1 MAAARD
7 VRDEREA
14 GATRSPYADVRC
26 LLEEAESASL
36 AWETPLGVSVIP
48 PEIPRVRSWRSRMI
62 RFGCERE
69 RRVKTCPHCK
79 MRYPNEATYCFVE
92 GSDLVMLPDPRIG
105 TILAGRYVIEEVVG
119 EGGMAT
125 VYRARHKLTEKQVAV
140 KIMSPMLVSD
150 AIVRE
155 RFRREARSAQKLA
168 HPNII
173 EIYDQGDTEDG
184 TAFIVMELLQG
195 EALASVITRGPLDV
209 DRAIHMMI
217 QIARGIAR
225 AHDLEIIHRD
235 IKPENIFL
243 CRREDGSDLVKV
255 LDFGIAK
262 SRQDS
267 RLTGQ
272 GELFGTPQY
281 MAPERIMGKDTGGS
295 SDIYALGIVFF
306 EMLTGELP
314 FNAPDVATFFVKHME
329 EPPPPVRSLN
339 ARVPPLLDD
348 LVQRMLAKKAVDR
361 PVDAHRI
368 HQDLLEIIRDREAV
382 APPSAV
388 DEEPPHSVAPITLA
402 AGPADQWARRIFV
415 LEQMLAK
422 AFGAKAR
429 APGELTEMLERANG
443 LVRRVVALRLESF
456 RTQELLEQVE
466 GKGREKRA
474 QLGFAVDQLG
484 VDASKAKEDLRT
496 AREALRRC
504 EEETKG
510 ARARYE
516 AAHKEALFWEGRC
529 GFLEPS
535 ADLAQAYRVI
545 ADCVD
550 EWIALQ
556 AEVRRAQE
564 STDTADRLANDLD
577 FQLRE
582 LRGALSKHEQELD
595 EARDQY
601 EDLIR
606 QQGSEADDLET
617 ELLELTARF
626 CQPLR
631 TRPELAPLFKELETE
646 AAA

>member
-1 MAAARD
+1 
-7 VRDEREA
+7 
-14 GATRSPYADVRC
+14 
-26 LLEEAESASL
+26 
-36 AWETPLGVSVIP
+36 
-48 PEIPRVRSWRSRMI
+48 
-62 RFGCERE
+62 
-69 RRVKTCPHCK
+69 VKTCPQCK

-105 TILAGRYVIEEVVG
+105 TVLAGRYVIEQVVG

-125 VYRARHKLTEKQVAV
+125 VYRARHKLTDKQVAV
-140 KIMSPMLVSD
+140 KIMSPMLTSD

-155 RFRREARSAQKLA
+155 RFRREARSAQSLA

-184 TAFIVMELLQG
+184 TAFIAMELLQG
-195 EALASVITRGPLDV
+195 ESLATVITRGPLDV
-209 DRAIHMMI
+209 DRAIHVMI
-217 QIARGIAR
+217 QIARGVAR

-243 CRREDGSDLVKV
+243 CRRDDGSDLVKV

-281 MAPERIMGKDTGGS
+281 MAPERILGKDTGGS
-295 SDIYALGIVFF
+295 SDIYALGVVFF

-329 EPPPPVRSLN
+329 EAPAPVRSLN
-339 ARVPPLLDD
+339 ARVPLALDA
-348 LVQRMLAKKAVDR
+348 LVQRMLAKKASDR
-361 PVDAHRI
+361 PVDAHRV
-368 HQDLLEIIRDREAV
+368 HQDLLDIIRDREVV

-388 DEEPPHSVAPITLA
+388 DEESVPSVAPITLA
-402 AGPADQWARRIFV
+402 AGAADPWARRMFV

-429 APGELTEMLERANG
+429 APGELTDLLERANS
-443 LVRRVVALRLESF
+443 LVREVVSLRLDSF
-456 RTQELLEQVE
+456 KAQEALEQVE
-466 GKGREKRA
+466 AKGREKRA

-496 AREALRRC
+496 AREALRHC
-504 EEETKG
+504 EDEATA
-510 ARARYE
+510 ARVRYE

-535 ADLAQAYRVI
+535 ADLAQAYRAI
-545 ADCVD
+545 ADSVD
-550 EWIALQ
+550 EWLAFQ
-556 AEVRRAQE
+556 HEARRSQEATETAERV
-564 STDTADRLANDLD
+564 ANDLD

-582 LRGALSKHEQELD
+582 LRSALTKHEQELD
-595 EARDQY
+595 GAREVC
-601 EDLIR
+601 EDRIR
-606 QQGSEADDLET
+606 HQGSEADRLER

-631 TRPELAPLFKELETE
+631 TRPELAPLFKELETD
-646 AAA
+646 AAAA

>member
-1 MAAARD
+1 
-7 VRDEREA
+7 
-14 GATRSPYADVRC
+14 
-26 LLEEAESASL
+26 
-36 AWETPLGVSVIP
+36 
-48 PEIPRVRSWRSRMI
+48 
-62 RFGCERE
+62 
-69 RRVKTCPHCK
+69 

-92 GSDLVMLPDPRIG
+92 GSDLITLPDARIG
-105 TILAGRYVIEEVVG
+105 TLLVGRYVIEEVVG
-119 EGGMAT
+119 EGGMAS

-140 KIMSPMLVSD
+140 KIMNPLLASD
-150 AIVRE
+150 PIVRE

-184 TAFIVMELLQG
+184 TAFIVMELLHG
-195 EALASVITRGPLDV
+195 ESLAPVISRGPFEV
-209 DRAIHMMI
+209 DRAIHVMI
-217 QIARGIAR
+217 QIARGVAR

-267 RLTGQ
+267 RLTNQ

-295 SDIYALGIVFF
+295 SDIYALGVVFF

-314 FNAPDVATFFVKHME
+314 FNAPDVAMFFVKHME
-329 EPPPPVRSLN
+329 EPPPPLRSLN
-339 ARVPPLLDD
+339 ARVPEKLDD
-348 LVQRMLAKKAVDR
+348 LVLRMLAKAPGDR
-361 PVDAHRI
+361 PVDAHRV
-368 HQDLLEIIRDREAV
+368 HQDLLEIIREREAL
-382 APPSAV
+382 APPSA
-388 DEEPPHSVAPITLA
+388 DEEFVHSAAPVTLA
-402 AGPADQWARRIFV
+402 AGPADQWARRLFV
-415 LEQMLAK
+415 LDQMLSR

-429 APGELTEMLERANG
+429 APGELTKLLEQANE
-443 LVRRVVALRLESF
+443 LVRRVVSLRLESMKA
-456 RTQELLEQVE
+456 QESLGYID

-484 VDASKAKEDLRT
+484 VDASKAKEELR
-496 AREALRRC
+496 ASRELLRRC
-504 EEETKG
+504 EDETKG
-510 ARARYE
+510 ARERFE
-516 AAHKEALFWEGRC
+516 AAHKEAMFWEGRC

-535 ADLAQAYRVI
+535 ADLAQAYRGI
-545 ADCVD
+545 ADAVD

-556 AEVRRAQE
+556 QEARRTQEIAE
-564 STDTADRLANDLD
+564 TAERLANDLD

-582 LRGALSKHEQELD
+582 LRGALTTHEQELD
-595 EARDQY
+595 DARDKC
-601 EDLIR
+601 ESLIHAH
-606 QQGSEADDLET
+606 GKEADGVET
-617 ELLELTARF
+617 ELLELITRF

-631 TRPELAPLFKELETE
+631 ARPELAPLFKELETD

>member
-1 MAAARD
+1 
-7 VRDEREA
+7 
-14 GATRSPYADVRC
+14 
-26 LLEEAESASL
+26 
-36 AWETPLGVSVIP
+36 
-48 PEIPRVRSWRSRMI
+48 
-62 RFGCERE
+62 
-69 RRVKTCPHCK
+69 VKTCPQCK

-92 GSDLVMLPDPRIG
+92 GEGLVMLPDPRIG
-105 TILAGRYVIEEVVG
+105 TLLAGRYVIEEVIG

-125 VYRARHKLTEKQVAV
+125 VYRARNKLTEKQVAV
-140 KIMSPMLVSD
+140 KVMNPMLASD
-150 AIVRE
+150 PIVRE

-184 TAFIVMELLQG
+184 TAYIVMELLQG
-195 EALASVITRGPLDV
+195 EPLATVISRRPLEI
-209 DRAIHMMI
+209 DRAIHIMI
-217 QIARGIAR
+217 QIARGVAR

-267 RLTGQ
+267 RLTTQ

-281 MAPERIMGKDTGGS
+281 MAPERIVGKDSGGS
-295 SDIYALGIVFF
+295 GDIYALGIVFF

-314 FNAPDVATFFVKHME
+314 FNAPDIATFFVKHMQ
-329 EPPPPVRSLN
+329 EPPLPVRSRN
-339 ARVPPLLDD
+339 AQVPAKLDE
-348 LVQRMLAKKAVDR
+348 LILRMLAKAPGDR
-361 PVDAHRI
+361 PVDAHRV
-368 HQDLLEIIRDREAV
+368 HQDLLEIIHDREAI
-382 APPSAV
+382 APPSAAE
-388 DEEPPHSVAPITLA
+388 EEPVNEAAPVTLA
-402 AGPADQWARRIFV
+402 AGPTDQWTRRLTV
-415 LEQMLAK
+415 LEQMLAT

-429 APGELTEMLERANG
+429 APGDLTNMLEQAND
-443 LVRRVVALRLESF
+443 LVRKVVSCRVRTFEAQDALEHLD
-456 RTQELLEQVE
+456 

-484 VDASKAKEDLRT
+484 VDASKAKEDLRAARDT
-496 AREALRRC
+496 LRKAEDEARGARE
-504 EEETKG
+504 
-510 ARARYE
+510 RYA

-535 ADLAQAYRVI
+535 ADLAQAYRSI
-545 ADCVD
+545 ADTVD

-556 AEVRRAQE
+556 QETRRSQELADAAERV
-564 STDTADRLANDLD
+564 ANDLD
-577 FQLRE
+577 FQIRE
-582 LRGALSKHEQELD
+582 LRSALTTWEQEHDDARTKSEELILRHGTD
-595 EARDQY
+595 ADRLEA
-601 EDLIR
+601 
-606 QQGSEADDLET
+606 

-631 TRPELAPLFKELETE
+631 TRPELAPLFKELETD

>member
-1 MAAARD
+1 
-7 VRDEREA
+7 
-14 GATRSPYADVRC
+14 
-26 LLEEAESASL
+26 
-36 AWETPLGVSVIP
+36 
-48 PEIPRVRSWRSRMI
+48 
-62 RFGCERE
+62 
-69 RRVKTCPHCK
+69 

-105 TILAGRYVIEEVVG
+105 TVLAGRYVIEEVIG

-125 VYRARHKLTEKQVAV
+125 VYRARHKLTDKQVAV
-140 KIMSPMLVSD
+140 KIMSSMLASD

-195 EALASVITRGPLDV
+195 ESLAPVTSRGPLDV
-209 DRAIHMMI
+209 DRAIHIMI
-217 QIARGIAR
+217 QIARGVAR

-281 MAPERIMGKDTGGS
+281 MAPERILGKDAGGS
-295 SDIYALGIVFF
+295 SDIYALGVVFF
-306 EMLTGELP
+306 EMVTGELP

-339 ARVPPLLDD
+339 ARVPASLDD
-348 LVQRMLAKKAVDR
+348 LIQRMLAKSPADR
-361 PVDAHRI
+361 PVDAHRV
-368 HQDLLEIIRDREAV
+368 HQDLLDIIRDREAL
-382 APPSAV
+382 APPSAA
-388 DEEPPHSVAPITLA
+388 EENAIPTIPPVTLA
-402 AGPADQWARRIFV
+402 AGPGDQWARRMV
-415 LEQMLAK
+415 LLEQMLAR

-429 APGELTEMLERANG
+429 APGELTTLLERANA
-443 LVRRVVALRLESF
+443 LVRQVVALRIESF
-456 RTQELLEQVE
+456 KAQESLEQIDA
-466 GKGREKRA
+466 KGREKRT

-484 VDASKAKEDLRT
+484 VDASKAKEDLR
-496 AREALRRC
+496 ASREAVRKC

-510 ARARYE
+510 ARERYE
-516 AAHKEALFWEGRC
+516 AAHKNALFWEGRC
-529 GFLEPS
+529 GFMEPS
-535 ADLAQAYRVI
+535 ADLAQAYRTI
-545 ADCVD
+545 ADAVD
-550 EWIALQ
+550 EWIALHHEARRSQ
-556 AEVRRAQE
+556 ELAEAAE
-564 STDTADRLANDLD
+564 RLANDLD

-582 LRGALSKHEQELD
+582 LRGALAKHEQELD
-595 EARDQY
+595 DARDKCAA
-601 EDLIR
+601 LI
-606 QQGSEADDLET
+606 QEHGAEADRLEI

-646 AAA
+646 AA